1 MRPFAHV
8 AQRHALVNNV
18 LTKIPSSQLRRA
30 ATISLGLAVLWVV
43 LAFLRSGTTF
53 HLAPILVA
61 GALPVVVA
69 FDVQDQISAQHLVL
83 PTVIGLAGALV
94 TTLILTVADEMTGPS
109 LLPFGGAVT
118 EAAVFSFAGAIG
130 GFMTGALRRNP

>member
-1 MRPFAHV
+1 MI
-8 AQRHALVNNV
+8 NSV
-18 LTKIPSSQLRRA
+18 LTKIPASQLRRA
-30 ATISLGLAVLWVV
+30 ASISLGLAVLWVV

-69 FDVQDQISAQHLVL
+69 FDLQDQISAQHLVL
-83 PTVIGLAGALV
+83 PTAIGLVGALAA
-94 TTLILTVADEMTGPS
+94 TLVLTVADELTGPS

-118 EAAVFSFAGAIG
+118 EAVVFSATGAIG
-130 GFMTGALRRNP
+130 GFMAGALRRNP